1 MLIKTSF
8 RFVVYLVL
16 PLILIG
22 ICFFYVDNIYC
33 IEDGFVIIRPG
44 QVPQFG
50 DVDQELVDYL
60 RNNLDYSQ
68 GKLQIKILINR
79 DNPEENNPEYI
90 AKLKAKIIEAFK
102 GIERYEGIS
111 INTERF
117 FNKAY
122 VNTSRKVS
130 GILNRLH
137 LKKTESTAKL
147 KDLYGVEVEFVVF
160 TPTQEQKIEEVREV
174 QEQKIQEDPKVK
186 EIVDIFLEEL
196 SQKSSEFSSVDPD
209 IVSKI
214 VSIHNIVEEEMV
226 RISQDQPTL
235 FEKKT
240 LDAVSQ
246 ADVDEFLSRLSKDK
260 KRQVISMFASVM
272 EENPEKFAAI
282 LGISDPSIINKS
294 FIKMFCEAGFKFFAT
309 MKYIFGTLKRTLR
322 VPIKDL
328 KLSEMGQGIAPKI
341 IPYIQSTVVAFE
353 SLGAKPT
360 YFIAAISYSFL
371 LDNFH
376 GIEAS
381 GWMDFLNRMTKE
393 RGERFV
399 AFFNAA
405 YTLYNQLVFRLIA
418 LAAGKIH
425 PFIAWDDGFI
435 NKDWLLLTFI
445 TVFGGSFVSAE
456 ANKALNA
463 MHYERLSMP
472 KRARDIIQQ
481 YVRDIPML
489 LTGALLGMGGEHS
502 PFLYWVFATGL
513 VLDGIIIYTAKR
525 LTQRSALYIGNKDT
539 LAHPQ
544 LGGIF
549 SNLMDH
555 TKVVEQEPSSVQA
568 LKETMMVYWRAVV
581 ATFLVIPKTVLG
593 VGRIVKTGCMSMFSD
608 NNFDLKAE

>member
-8 RFVVYLVL
+8 RLMVYLILSTVL
-16 PLILIG
+16 TG
-22 ICFFYVDNIYC
+22 ICFFYMDNIYC
-33 IEDGFVIIRPG
+33 VEDGFVVIRPG

-50 DVDQELVDYL
+50 DVDRELVDYL

-68 GKLQIKILINR
+68 GRLQIKILINR

-90 AKLKAKIIEAFK
+90 NNLKTKIIKAFE
-102 GIERYEGIS
+102 GIQRYQGIS
-111 INTERF
+111 IKSEKF
-117 FNKAY
+117 FNELY
-122 VNTSRKVS
+122 VNTAVKTSS
-130 GILNRLH
+130 LLNKLH
-137 LKKTESTAKL
+137 LKKTETTAKL
-147 KDLYGVEVEFVVF
+147 KDVYGVEVEFVVF
-160 TPTQEQKIEEVREV
+160 SPTQEEKLQEVREV
-174 QEQKIQEDPKVK
+174 QEQKIQEDPRVK
-186 EIVDIFLEEL
+186 EIVDIFMEEL
-196 SQKSSEFSSVDPD
+196 SKNSMDFSSMDPD
-209 IVSKI
+209 TVSKI
-214 VSIHNIVEEEMV
+214 VSIHNIIEEEMV

-272 EENPEKFAAI
+272 EENPEKFAAL

-341 IPYIQSTVVAFE
+341 IPYIQSTAVAFE
-353 SLGAKPT
+353 SLGAKPA

-445 TVFGGSFVSAE
+445 TVFGGAFVSAE

-513 VLDGIIIYTAKR
+513 VLDGITIYTAKR
-525 LTQRSALYIGNKDT
+525 LTQRSALYIGNLDT
-539 LAHPQ
+539 LMHPQ

-555 TKVVEQEPSSVQA
+555 SKIVEPEPPAMQA
-568 LKETMMVYWRAVV
+568 LKETLMVYLRAVIAMV
-581 ATFLVIPKTVLG
+581 AVIPKTAIG
-593 VGRIVKTGCMSMFSD
+593 VGRIVKTGCMSMFST
-608 NNFDLKAE
+608 NGFDLKAE